1 MPLNPEQ
8 IEQYRRDG
16 YVFPLPVLEA
26 HEVPPLRAR
35 LEAFE
40 AENGGRLE
48 PSQRGKSH
56 LLFKWLDDLI
66 RDARILDPIEQLIG
80 PDILCWN
87 TIFWIKEAGSRSF
100 VSWHQDSR
108 YWGLSSEKV
117 VSAWLALSTASPEAG
132 CMRVMPGTHVGDTLV
147 HRDTYHDD
155 NMLTRGQEI
164 VEGVDDEAAVYMP
177 LEAGQMS
184 LHSYRLAH
192 ASGPNLSDDR
202 RIGISMHF
210 MPPDTAQVVGE
221 WGSAALVRG
230 TDRFGHFEHTPV
242 PACDFDEAALAFHA
256 RATQAV
262 AEVLYA
268 GAERDTRKL

>member
-1 MPLNPEQ
+1 MPLNPQQ

-16 YVFPLPVLEA
+16 YVFPLTVLEP
-26 HEVPPLRAR
+26 HEIPSLRAR
-35 LEAFE
+35 LEALE
-40 AENGGRLE
+40 AENGGRL
-48 PSQRGKSH
+48 SHRQRGKSH

-66 RDARILDPIEQLIG
+66 RDPRVLDPIEQLIG

-87 TIFWIKEAGSRSF
+87 TIFWIKDVGSRSF

-117 VSAWLALSTASPEAG
+117 VSAWLALSEASIEAG
-132 CMRVMPGTHVGDTLV
+132 CMRVMPGTHIGDALV

-164 VEGVDDEAAVYMP
+164 VEGIDEAAAVHMP
-177 LEAGQMS
+177 LRAGEMS

-202 RIGISMHF
+202 RIGVSMHF
-210 MPPDTAQVVGE
+210 MPPDTAQVVGD
-221 WGSAALVRG
+221 WDSAALVRG
-230 TDRFGHFEHTPV
+230 ADPYGYFEHTPV
-242 PACDFDEAALAFHA
+242 PERDFDRTAVAFHDRAA
-256 RATQAV
+256 RAV
-262 AEVLYA
+262 ADVLYA
-268 GAERDTRKL
+268 GAERNTEKV

>member
-1 MPLNPEQ
+1 MPLTPQQ

-16 YVFPLPVLEA
+16 YVFPLPVLEP
-26 HEVPPLRAR
+26 HEIPPLRAR

-40 AENGGRLE
+40 SENGGKLRS
-48 PSQRGKSH
+48 SQRNKSH
-56 LLFKWLDDLI
+56 LLFKWLDELI
-66 RDARILDPIEQLIG
+66 RDPRILDPIEQLIG

-87 TIFWIKEAGSRSF
+87 TIFWIKDVGSRSF

-117 VSAWLALSTASPEAG
+117 VSAWLALSEASMEAG

-147 HRDTYHDD
+147 HRDSYHED

-164 VEGVDDEAAVYMP
+164 VEGVDDGRAVHMP
-177 LEAGQMS
+177 LKAGEMS

-202 RIGISMHF
+202 RIGVSMHF
-210 MPPDTAQVVGE
+210 MPPDTAQVVGD
-221 WGSAALVRG
+221 WDSAALVRG
-230 TDRFGHFEHTPV
+230 ADPFGYFEHTPV
-242 PACDFDEAALAFHA
+242 PDRDFDEIAVAFHA
-256 RATQAV
+256 RAARAV
-262 AEVLYA
+262 ADVLYA
-268 GAERDTRKL
+268 GAEHNTQKL

>member
-1 MPLNPEQ
+1 MPLTAEQ
-8 IEQYRRDG
+8 IAQYRRDG
-16 YVFPLPVLEA
+16 YVFPLTVLYA
-26 HEVPPLRAR
+26 HEIPPLRAR
-35 LEAFE
+35 LEALE
-40 AENGGRLE
+40 AGNGGRLK

-66 RDARILDPIEQLIG
+66 RDPRILDPVEQLIG

-108 YWGLSSEKV
+108 YWGLSSDKV
-117 VSAWLALSTASPEAG
+117 VSAWLALSDASIRAG
-132 CMRVMPGTHVGDTLV
+132 CMRVMPGTHIGDTLA
-147 HRDTYHDD
+147 HRDGYHED

-164 VEGVDDEAAVYMP
+164 VDGVDEAAAVHMP

-202 RIGISMHF
+202 RIGVSMHF
-210 MPPDTAQVVGE
+210 MPPDTSQVVGE
-221 WGSAALVRG
+221 WDSAALVRG
-230 TDRFGHFEHTPV
+230 ADRFGHFEHTPV
-242 PACDFDEAALAFHA
+242 PERDFDEAAVAFHA
-256 RATQAV
+256 RASRAV
-262 AEVLYA
+262 ADVLYT
-268 GAERDTRKL
+268 GAERNTQKV